1 MYSVPVSWE
10 KAWKSLDKLQFFIV
24 FKKCTFCI
32 MYWLV
37 NIESK
42 LIKGLKFKQV
52 LGIRHEAI
60 WATQEQT
67 ENIT

>member
-1 MYSVPVSWE
+1 
-10 KAWKSLDKLQFFIV
+10 
-24 FKKCTFCI
+24 

-42 LIKGLKFKQV
+42 LIKGVKFKQV

-60 WATQEQT
+60 WATQKQA
-67 ENIT
+67 ENITKFYLRAELMFVAISLEDFWVGMKGLSNIE